1 MMKEELQKKI
11 SRLPGNAMRPSPNCR
26 KKLVMTRAIESSSAK
41 AKQFISDS
49 PAKP

>member
-11 SRLPGNAMRPSPNCR
+11 SRLPGNAMRLSLNCR
-26 KKLVMTRAIESSSAK
+26 KLVMTQAIKSNSAK
-41 AKQFISDS
+41 AKQFFSDS